1 VIVLQGHHVDI
12 VRLKK
17 LENISV
23 IVLQGHHVDIVRLVL
38 RLVIVLQ
45 GHHVDIVRLKEIGE
59 HFCDALACLHSQ
71 LYWRRGVM
79 ACSPGPLRFATLVLI
94 L

>member
-12 VRLKK
+12 VRLV
-17 LENISV
+17 LRLV
-23 IVLQGHHVDIVRLVL
+23 IVLQGHYVDIVQFVL

-59 HFCDALACLHSQ
+59 HFCDCLTGTPCGHSSAEGN
-71 LYWRRGVM
+71 WRTF
-79 ACSPGPLRFATLVLI
+79 L
-94 L
+94 